1 MGPAYAPAR
10 AREKVGAGDV
20 KAQLPLGIAL
30 RATSSF
36 ENFLPGPNAEA
47 AMHVR
52 RIADGAAENL
62 FLFGPP
68 ATGKTHLV
76 EAACRAAQAHSEAP
90 VYLPLTLVELTPAVL
105 DGLEG
110 RGLIAVDGLQHIA
123 VDAAWE
129 RALFALIERARDR
142 ARFIFTARTAP
153 IGLAIAMPDLK
164 TRLAQSLA
172 YALAPLTDEDKAK
185 VLMQRAQ
192 ELGMELS
199 AEAARYVMSRRERDL
214 GALMTWLERVE
225 RASLVHQRRLTIPF
239 LRSLDD

>member
-10 AREKVGAGDV
+10 AREKGGAGDV
-20 KAQLPLGIAL
+20 KAQLPLDIAL
-30 RATSSF
+30 RAMSSF
-36 ENFLPGPNAEA
+36 ENFFPGPNAEA
-47 AMHVR
+47 AVQTR
-52 RIADGAAENL
+52 RVADGAPENL

-68 ATGKTHLV
+68 ASGKTHLA
-76 EAACRAAQAHSEAP
+76 EAACRFAQARAEAP
-90 VYLPLTLVELTPAVL
+90 VYLPLMLPELTPAML

-123 VDAAWE
+123 GDAAWE
-129 RALFALIERARDR
+129 RALFALIERARAR
-142 ARFIFTARTAP
+142 ARFIFTARAAP

-172 YALAPLTDEDKAK
+172 YALAPLSDDDKAR

-199 AEAARYVMSRRERDL
+199 AEAARYVLSRRDRDL
-214 GALMTWLERVE
+214 VALMAWLERVE
-225 RASLVHQRRLTIPF
+225 RASLAHQRRLTIPF

>member
-1 MGPAYAPAR
+1 M
-10 AREKVGAGDV
+10 

-47 AMHVR
+47 AANAR
-52 RIADGAAENL
+52 RIAAGTADNL

-68 ATGKTHLV
+68 ASGKTHLV
-76 EAACRAAQAHSEAP
+76 EAACRLAQARSEAP
-90 VYLPLTLVELTPAVL
+90 VYLPLALSGLTPAVL
-105 DGLEG
+105 DGLEA

-123 VDAAWE
+123 GDAAWE

-142 ARFIFTARTAP
+142 ARFIFTAAAAPTA
-153 IGLAIAMPDLK
+153 LAVAMPDLK

-172 YALAPLTDEDKAK
+172 YALIPLSDEDKLK
-185 VLMQRAQ
+185 VLMQRAG

-199 AEAARYVMSRRERDL
+199 VEAARYVLNRRERDL
-214 GALMTWLERVE
+214 GALMAWLERVE
-225 RASLVHQRRLTIPF
+225 RVSLAHQRRLTIPF